1 MNEIMK
7 SQAVRA
13 NCLDAPALVKLY
25 VEEEGSDV
33 LQRYFQDEATRYTTP
48 LCFYEALTTLK
59 VKWLYRKEI
68 TKDDYLKAAFS
79 MAAWFSHVSKQ
90 VRDLD
95 FLSPIVFRDA
105 RLIVER
111 HGLDLSDAF
120 QILSVKK
127 GFFSALAADSRTVLV
142 TADRDLANAAK
153 QEGILA
159 WYTLGEPPP

>member
-1 MNEIMK
+1 MTSK
-7 SQAVRA
+7 AVRA
-13 NCLDAPALVKLY
+13 NCLDASALIKLY
-25 VEEEGSDV
+25 VQEEGSDI

-68 TKDDYLKAAFS
+68 TKDEYLKAAFE
-79 MAAWFSHVSKQ
+79 MAAWFSHASRQ
-90 VRDLD
+90 IRDID

-105 RLIVER
+105 RSIVER

-120 QILSVKK
+120 QILSVKE
-127 GFFSALAADSRTVLV
+127 GFFSGLAARSRTVLV
-142 TADRDLANAAK
+142 TADKELSNAAK

-159 WYTLGEPPP
+159 WYILGEPPP

>member
-1 MNEIMK
+1 MMK
-7 SQAVRA
+7 SKAVRA
-13 NCLDAPALVKLY
+13 NCLDASALVKLY

-48 LCFYEALTTLK
+48 LCFYEALTSLK

-68 TKDDYLKAAFS
+68 TKDEYLKAAFS
-79 MAAWFSHVSKQ
+79 MAAWFSHVSRQ

-95 FLSPIVFRDA
+95 FLSPMVFRDA
-105 RLIVER
+105 RSIVER

-120 QILSVKK
+120 QILSVKE

-142 TADRDLANAAK
+142 TADKELANAAK

-159 WYTLGEPPP
+159 WYILGELPP